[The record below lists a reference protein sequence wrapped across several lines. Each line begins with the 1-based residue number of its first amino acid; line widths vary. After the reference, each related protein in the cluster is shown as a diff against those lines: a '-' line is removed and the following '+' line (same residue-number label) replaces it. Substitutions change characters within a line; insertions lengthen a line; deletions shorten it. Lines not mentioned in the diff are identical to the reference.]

1 MDFPFLVCCMTDTLF
16 HILSLL
22 ILFSPPLLHCC
33 SVECPKTPD
42 QTTGG
47 VTGASTSEACLCPKT
62 DYFQN
67 ITENGD
73 VECVDCPNGADCS
86 ARDGIT
92 LSELVAL
99 PGFWRPDPN
108 SLVFSTCK
116 EGFKGTDEVKNK
128 LAEAR
133 CCPLNKK
140 TNESTCMNLTFT
152 KPEEQ
157 CQEGYTGALCLVC
170 KDGWVPAGD
179 DCMECEGGAQISLV
193 FVSLFGLCVP
203 IFLIVF
209 ILLVKSDQ
217 EEKIEKANGIFGQIK
232 IMIAYIQIM
241 SSMPGVMEGVPW
253 PQIFT
258 SFSVP
263 FTAVNINFSEF
274 SHTMY
279 NSSSFLF
286 GLTFFSSL
294 SASLFLFSF
303 FFFSQS

>member
-1 MDFPFLVCCMTDTLF
+1 
-16 HILSLL
+16 
-22 ILFSPPLLHCC
+22 
-33 SVECPKTPD
+33 
-42 QTTGG
+42 
-47 VTGASTSEACLCPKT
+47 
-62 DYFQN
+62 
-67 ITENGD
+67 GD

-133 CCPLNKK
+133 CCPLNKE

-294 SASLFLFSF
+294 SVP
-303 FFFSQS
+303 